1 MPKTVLLTAP
11 YMKPFVE
18 KFRPVFDHYQLD
30 LVVPEVEER
39 MEEEDIQ
46 KFAGQFDGVIC
57 GDDQYTQKAI
67 EACLPRLKVISKW
80 GTGIDSIDKEFAE
93 TQGVL
98 VGNTLNAFTQPVAD
112 TVLGYILAFARRQ
125 PWMDKDVKKGKWVKI
140 SGHALNE
147 STLGV
152 IGVGNIGKAVIR
164 RAKAFGM
171 KILGN
176 DIVDIDPN
184 FIKEF
189 EVEMLS
195 LDELLAKADYVSLN
209 CDLNPT
215 SYHLMDSNALNK
227 MKESAVLINTA
238 RGPVVNEENFIKALN
253 NKQIAVAALDEFEY
267 EPLSKDSPLLNFENL
282 MLAPHNSNSSPTAW
296 EHVHWNS
303 IRNLLIGLNIPHE
316 DLSPEL
322 LNG

>member
-164 RAKAFGM
+164 RAKAFGI

-253 NKQIAVAALDEFEY
+253 NKQIAGAALDVFEY

>member
-253 NKQIAVAALDEFEY
+253 NKQIAGAALDVFEY